1 MQGHKQFV
9 DKVVLR
15 FRLSERVPKQNLYR
29 RLAELLDWEF
39 LYEQTQALYSHTGQ
53 PSLDPVVFFKLLLVS
68 RLENLVSD
76 RRLIEH
82 CSLRLDILY
91 FLGYEVDEDLPWHST
106 ISRTRQ
112 LYPAAVF
119 ERLFDHVFTQCVAAG
134 LVAGD
139 TQTVDSAPVKAN
151 ASLDSVCEKAV
162 GPPAVSPLR
171 VAGPAPAL
179 PPTTVTTGRAVPA
192 HQLRYEA
199 ARQAKRQQA
208 ASRPLGA
215 GNPHARLLSNKTH
228 YSPTDPEARI
238 SIKPGKAR
246 ALNYLCSLAVDTATG
261 VISHVQADFAD
272 SRDSLHLP
280 GLVKCLHRRLQ
291 GNELLLRDLVAD
303 TGYSNG
309 FNYAFLEQRGIT
321 PWIPTF
327 GAYKPEVDGF
337 TYQAHADEYRCRAD
351 KPLPFRKY
359 RATADG
365 TWMKH
370 YRAYYQDCQA
380 CPYKT
385 SCIPSADHKQLVRS
399 AFDAAYRRAWHRQR
413 STQGQRMRRVRQ
425 RTVEPVFGNLLQH
438 YGLRRVGTKG
448 KAAAHKTMLLSAI
461 AYNLKK
467 LLKHQPKRV
476 VSLALAQQ
484 PAWRQLTYRFFKR
497 PRRNF
502 TSSIEVL
509 SGERLSS
516 ATDTN
521 VCEMT
526 IAQLSR
532 PTTYYM
538 VTSATRYVPYYC
550 MGTTR
555 QGKFGA

>member
-1 MQGHKQFV
+1 MQGHKHFV

-15 FRLSERVPKQNLYR
+15 FRLSERVPPHNLYR
-29 RLAELLDWEF
+29 RLAELLDWDF
-39 LYEQTQALYSHTGQ
+39 LRLQTRAVYSHTGQ
-53 PSLDPVVFFKLLLVS
+53 PSLDPVVFFKLVLVG
-68 RLENLVSD
+68 RLENIASD
-76 RRLIEH
+76 RRLVEH
-82 CSLRLDILY
+82 CALRLDILY

-112 LYPAAVF
+112 LYPTAVF
-119 ERLFDHVFTQCVAAG
+119 EHLFNQVFAQCVAAG

-151 ASLDSVCEKAV
+151 ASLDSVCEKQAGALPV
-162 GPPAVSPLR
+162 PRLV
-171 VAGPAPAL
+171 VAGQPAAPTSAPA
-179 PPTTVTTGRAVPA
+179 PTTVRSAPA

-199 ARQAKRQQA
+199 SRQAKRQQETG
-208 ASRPLGA
+208 RPLGA
-215 GNPHARLLSNKTH
+215 RNPKARLLSNKTH

-238 SIKPGKAR
+238 SVKPGKAR

-280 GLVKCLHRRLQ
+280 RLVERLHGRLRN
-291 GNELLLRDLVAD
+291 NELQLRDLVAD

-327 GAYKPEVDGF
+327 GAYKPDVAGF
-337 TYQAHADEYRCRAD
+337 TYQAQADEFRCQAN

-365 TWMKH
+365 TWMKL
-370 YRAYYQDCQA
+370 YRACYADCQA
-380 CPYKT
+380 CSFKAT
-385 SCIPSADHKQLVRS
+385 CVPSADYKQLVRS

-413 STQGQRMRRVRQ
+413 TRQGQHMRRVRQ

-438 YGLRRVGTKG
+438 YGLRRVNTRGQV
-448 KAAAHKTMLLSAI
+448 AAHKTMLLSAI

-467 LLKHQPKRV
+467 CLSSSPSR
-476 VSLALAQQ
+476 SLA
-484 PAWRQLTYRFFKR
+484 
-497 PRRNF
+497 
-502 TSSIEVL
+502 
-509 SGERLSS
+509 
-516 ATDTN
+516 
-521 VCEMT
+521 
-526 IAQLSR
+526 
-532 PTTYYM
+532 
-538 VTSATRYVPYYC
+538 
-550 MGTTR
+550 
-555 QGKFGA
+555 